1 MLKPGVDLRGRLL
14 VFALALAV
22 PLLELSGVVAWYAYR
37 GERLRVEER
46 LRDLARA
53 AAGLADAEA
62 VRVRSVLQVLAGSSA
77 LAQGG
82 PDALRPEMERVS
94 AALQGAAICAVGP
107 EGRFAVADSG
117 TGCGIGPLRVSLAA
131 PARGGTAYVLSATL
145 PDAALAAAFARQ
157 PLPPG
162 WTVTVAE
169 RDGGGAVRWSAGARS
184 GAPAV
189 TTVPAAVL
197 AAAAER
203 SEGVLRGVVV
213 QGGPPS
219 AIAFVRAPGA
229 NTLVLVAAAEAEVA
243 APLRGM
249 LLRLGLTGAAL
260 LAPAVVGGGLLARR
274 IVGFARDLAAR
285 AGALDRRRRPRA
297 VTEPPEAAAVP
308 AFIAQGAGRE
318 LADAEARFRAV
329 FEGMPD
335 ALALVRVELETGRL
349 VYEAFNHAAERLTGL
364 RAAEAVGRQADEFM
378 PPELAAPVLGHQREC
393 VARRAPLRCQ
403 GALAFPAGTRVV
415 EEHLVPL
422 QDPATGR
429 VVRMVCRTR
438 DATGQR
444 DSQTRST
451 QEKAQALGQLAG
463 GIAHEMNNVL
473 QALSGGVLLVQS
485 RAADPAT
492 VRRLTGT
499 LLKAVERGAA
509 VTRRLLAYARRD
521 ELRPE
526 AISPAALLDELR
538 EVLAHT
544 LGTGVQLQVEAGV
557 ELPCF
562 SADRRGL
569 EAALIDL
576 AANARDAMPA
586 GGTLRLWAQAELLA
600 AGMGH
605 PHGPPPGAYI
615 RLALADTGVGMSAAV
630 LARAADPFFTTK
642 PPGEGAGLGLSM
654 ARGFAE
660 QSGGGLALASTPGQG
675 TTVTLWLPQA
685 GASDEGTEFTAPSAR
700 RVLLVDDDP
709 LVRGVLSEELADH
722 GFAVVAMGD
731 GPAALAWLDG
741 QVPELLVSDL
751 SMPGMDGLA
760 LIRAAQSRR
769 PGLPAILLTGY
780 ATDGARAV
788 GDASNGTFSLLR
800 KPVSGSQLANRVAA
814 VLGKGE
820 RDGPV
825 GPGTAPDRSRA
836 PPGCHGHERPGC
848 PSAGAPG
855 TT

>member
-1 MLKPGVDLRGRLL
+1 MPKPGVDLRGRLL

-37 GERLRVEER
+37 GERLRIEER

-62 VRVRSVLQVLAGSSA
+62 VRVRSVLQVLAASSV
-77 LAQGG
+77 LARDG
-82 PDALRPEMERVS
+82 PDALGPEMERVS
-94 AALQGAAICAVGP
+94 AVLQGATICAEGPGGRLAVVGP
-107 EGRFAVADSG
+107 G
-117 TGCGIGPLRVSLAA
+117 TGCGTGPLRVSLAA
-131 PARGGTAYVLSATL
+131 PVQGGTAYVLSATL
-145 PDAALAAAFARQ
+145 PDVALAAALARH

-162 WTVTVAE
+162 WTVTAAE
-169 RDGGGAVRWSAGARS
+169 RDGTAVRLSAGAR
-184 GAPAV
+184 GAVPAV

-197 AAAAER
+197 AASAER
-203 SEGVLRGVVV
+203 GEGVLRGVVV

-229 NTLVLVAAAEAEVA
+229 NTLVLVAAAEAEIA

-260 LAPAVVGGGLLARR
+260 LAPAVVGGGLLAWR

-297 VTEPPEAAAVP
+297 VAEPPEVAAVP
-308 AFIAQGAGRE
+308 AVVAPMTGRE
-318 LADAEARFRAV
+318 VADAEARFRAV
-329 FEGMPD
+329 FEGTPD

-349 VYEAFNHAAERLTGL
+349 VYEAFNPAAERLTGL
-364 RAAEAVGRQADEFM
+364 RAMEAVGRQADEFM

-393 VARRAPLRCQ
+393 VARRAPLRWQ
-403 GALAFPAGTRVV
+403 GSLAFPAGTRVV

-422 QDPATGR
+422 QDQATGR
-429 VVRMVCRTR
+429 VIRMVCRTR

-444 DSQTRST
+444 DSQARSN

-463 GIAHEMNNVL
+463 GVAHEMNNVL

-485 RAADPAT
+485 RAADPAA

-526 AISPAALLDELR
+526 AISPASLLDELR

-544 LGTGVQLQVEAGV
+544 LGAGVQLQVEAGV
-557 ELPCF
+557 DLPCF
-562 SADRRGL
+562 SADRRGV
-569 EAALIDL
+569 EAALIGL

-586 GGTLRLWAQAELLA
+586 GGTLRLWAQAESLA

-630 LARAADPFFTTK
+630 LARAANPFFTTK
-642 PPGEGAGLGLSM
+642 PPGEGVGLGLSM

-675 TTVTLWLPQA
+675 TTVTLWLPQT
-685 GASDEGTEFTAPSAR
+685 GTTDEGVECAAPSAR

-722 GFAVVAMGD
+722 GFAVVALGD

-741 QVPELLVSDL
+741 QVPDLLVSDF

-760 LIRAAQSRR
+760 LIRAARSRR

-780 ATDGARAV
+780 ATDGARAA
-788 GDASNGTFSLLR
+788 GDASDGTFSLLR
-800 KPVSGSQLANRVAA
+800 KPVSGLQLADRVAA
-814 VLGKGE
+814 MLGKG

-825 GPGTAPDRSRA
+825 DPGAGPDRPRA
-836 PPGCHGHERPGC
+836 PPDCHGYERPGC
-848 PSAGAPG
+848 PSAGTPG
-855 TT
+855 AA